1 MNVKDLTLILE
12 EDLKKYGIQITN
24 KEKEK
29 LTNKL
34 LSPQKSRIKNR
45 EKLTT
50 KKLISLKNLGKT
62 RKKRSSVFETENLIF
77 EQEIDPSSNPKIF
90 QSVDEFFFR
99 LQFLD
104 NTLRDLIENFNY
116 VKMEKEELN
125 EEKNKVENILIDN
138 KNSDIRIINSMK
150 NQLTKL
156 KEKNTFLQNK
166 KFFIKNNNN
175 HIKYISHNIIFSK
188 LKNIILKYPINIEED
203 LNIINFYE
211 NINSKSKQILDKGK
225 Y

>member
-45 EKLTT
+45 ENLTS

-62 RKKRSSVFETENLIF
+62 RKKRSSVFETGNLIF

-90 QSVDEFFFR
+90 QSVDEFFFP
-99 LQFLD
+99 
-104 NTLRDLIENFNY
+104 
-116 VKMEKEELN
+116 
-125 EEKNKVENILIDN
+125 
-138 KNSDIRIINSMK
+138 S
-150 NQLTKL
+150 
-156 KEKNTFLQNK
+156 
-166 KFFIKNNNN
+166 
-175 HIKYISHNIIFSK
+175 IFR
-188 LKNIILKYPINIEED
+188 
-203 LNIINFYE
+203 
-211 NINSKSKQILDKGK
+211 
-225 Y
+225 